1 MLNHHAYGMERKPR
15 LHILLAVA
23 LLFFPLL
30 PTVVADDDL
39 ANSSLMTDGNSV
51 TGNVD
56 YGGDVRDWWKIYAL
70 TGDVVQVS
78 VSTSM
83 NNPAWWC
90 PGDGYEG
97 KVKLTDPQ
105 GNLLAGDTTIS
116 DASSSTV
123 LSTTMASAD
132 YVHLRIQSEDSW
144 CNDGIDY
151 TLTPILL
158 KDNRDTDDDGFTD
171 TDDDCDDNSGNS
183 TNDRNGCL
191 DSDGDGYSDAEPGWS
206 AHPQG
211 QADAFPNEP
220 SQWHDTDGDGYGDQI
235 SGFEGDHCT
244 YDRGFS
250 DQDRFGCFDSDTDGW
265 SDPDPLGL
273 NGTAPWPAHP
283 LGSADA
289 FLHDVSQWNDTDGD
303 GYGDNWADGNW
314 NDSRVNQSEPL
325 GQWVD
330 NSTEPD
336 ACPTVFG
343 QSQSDR
349 WGCPDGDGDSWSN
362 PDENW
367 SVSDG
372 ADAFADNPSQ
382 WSDRDNDGWGDN
394 QTVGATQVDDFP
406 DNPTQWLDSDGDG
419 YGDNQTMG
427 AWQVDNFTLEISQ
440 WQDVDG
446 DGYGDNISGFEGDV
460 CPDSLI
466 EHVAN
471 SQISMYDR
479 FGCYDSDK
487 DGYSNPSNQWVAH
500 PEGFADAFPDE
511 PSQWHDSDS
520 DNYGDNLEWFNGTGM
535 GTAYRGDS
543 CKDTAGTST
552 DDRWGCLDSDGDGWS
567 NPTWDWL
574 ASPQGLADAWSGDET
589 QWHDRDGD
597 GYGDNPMGTTA
608 DVCPDDAG
616 TSLGSEAG
624 GDRWGCHDTDGD
636 GWSDLSDAFPHEPT
650 QWRDSDGD
658 GWGDNE
664 LGHEGDACP
673 TLRGDSLLDRSGC
686 RDSDADGWSDPS
698 EGWGTLD
705 GADAFPNDRMQ
716 WKDSDYDGY
725 GDNAIGA
732 KRDDCPKIAGTS
744 TIDLQGCPD
753 SNKDGYSD
761 SFGDFE
767 AALTIMG
774 SNPTGSWLSFTSVG
788 AAIFLALIITR
799 GGGLF
804 IRREKIEDKVLAEL
818 IAPETEEKVPVIDM
832 NTGHVQELS
841 PQVAEH
847 AAHYTG
853 IAQLDPSNQYSAAA
867 TESPYGGGNDV

>member
-15 LHILLAVA
+15 LLILLAVA

-51 TGNVD
+51 TDNVD

-158 KDNRDTDDDGFTD
+158 KDNRDTDDVGFTD

-289 FLHDVSQWNDTDGD
+289 F
-303 GYGDNWADGNW
+303 
-314 NDSRVNQSEPL
+314 
-325 GQWVD
+325 
-330 NSTEPD
+330 
-336 ACPTVFG
+336 
-343 QSQSDR
+343 
-349 WGCPDGDGDSWSN
+349 
-362 PDENW
+362 
-367 SVSDG
+367 
-372 ADAFADNPSQ
+372 
-382 WSDRDNDGWGDN
+382 
-394 QTVGATQVDDFP
+394 
-406 DNPTQWLDSDGDG
+406 
-419 YGDNQTMG
+419 
-427 AWQVDNFTLEISQ
+427 
-440 WQDVDG
+440 
-446 DGYGDNISGFEGDV
+446 
-460 CPDSLI
+460 
-466 EHVAN
+466 
-471 SQISMYDR
+471 
-479 FGCYDSDK
+479 
-487 DGYSNPSNQWVAH
+487 
-500 PEGFADAFPDE
+500 
-511 PSQWHDSDS
+511 
-520 DNYGDNLEWFNGTGM
+520 
-535 GTAYRGDS
+535 
-543 CKDTAGTST
+543 
-552 DDRWGCLDSDGDGWS
+552 
-567 NPTWDWL
+567 
-574 ASPQGLADAWSGDET
+574 
-589 QWHDRDGD
+589 
-597 GYGDNPMGTTA
+597 
-608 DVCPDDAG
+608 
-616 TSLGSEAG
+616 
-624 GDRWGCHDTDGD
+624 
-636 GWSDLSDAFPHEPT
+636 
-650 QWRDSDGD
+650 
-658 GWGDNE
+658 
-664 LGHEGDACP
+664 
-673 TLRGDSLLDRSGC
+673 
-686 RDSDADGWSDPS
+686 
-698 EGWGTLD
+698 
-705 GADAFPNDRMQ
+705 
-716 WKDSDYDGY
+716 
-725 GDNAIGA
+725 
-732 KRDDCPKIAGTS
+732 
-744 TIDLQGCPD
+744 
-753 SNKDGYSD
+753 
-761 SFGDFE
+761 
-767 AALTIMG
+767 
-774 SNPTGSWLSFTSVG
+774 
-788 AAIFLALIITR
+788 
-799 GGGLF
+799 
-804 IRREKIEDKVLAEL
+804 
-818 IAPETEEKVPVIDM
+818 
-832 NTGHVQELS
+832 
-841 PQVAEH
+841 
-847 AAHYTG
+847 
-853 IAQLDPSNQYSAAA
+853 
-867 TESPYGGGNDV
+867 

>member
-15 LHILLAVA
+15 LLILLAVA
-23 LLFFPLL
+23 LLLLPLL

-39 ANSSLMTDGNSV
+39 ANSRLMTDGNSV
-51 TGNVD
+51 TDNVD
-56 YGGDVRDWWKIYAL
+56 YSGDVRDWWKIYAL

-83 NNPAWWC
+83 SNPAFLC
-90 PGDGYEG
+90 PFDGYDG
-97 KVKLTDPQ
+97 KVKLTDPN
-105 GNLLAGDTTIS
+105 GNLLAGDTSIS

-123 LSTTMASAD
+123 LSTTMTSAD
-132 YVHLRIQSEDSW
+132 YVHLRILSEDSW

-151 TLTPILL
+151 TLTPTLL

-171 TDDDCDDNSGNS
+171 SDDDCDDNSGNS

-289 FLHDVSQWNDTDGD
+289 FLHDISQWSDTDGD

-367 SVSDG
+367 SVGDG

-427 AWQVDNFTLEISQ
+427 AWQVDNFTLEFSQ

-446 DGYGDNISGFEGDV
+446 DGYGDNLSGFEGDV
-460 CPDSLI
+460 CPDSLT

-520 DNYGDNLEWFNGTGM
+520 DTYGDNLEWFNGTGM
-535 GTAYRGDS
+535 ETAYRGDS
-543 CKDTAGTST
+543 CKDTSGTST
-552 DDRWGCLDSDGDGWS
+552 DDRWGCPDSDSDGWS

-574 ASPQGLADAWSGDET
+574 ASPQGLADAWPDDAT

-608 DVCPDDAG
+608 DVCPDSAG

-686 RDSDADGWSDPS
+686 RDSDADGWSDAS

-732 KRDDCPKIAGTS
+732 KRDDCPTIAGAS

-788 AAIFLALIITR
+788 AAMFLALIITR
-799 GGGLF
+799 GSGLF